1 MNVKS
6 KIKVNVSKSQL
17 EIAAKDLAAVY
28 KNEKLSDIYSSIIS
42 ILNYGTALIEGDMDY
57 FVTNRIIK

>member
-6 KIKVNVSKSQL
+6 KIKVNISKSQL
-17 EIAAKDLAAVY
+17 EITAKDLATVY
-28 KNEKLSDIYSSIIS
+28 KNEKLSDIYRSIIS
-42 ILNYGTALIEGDMDY
+42 ILNYDTALIEGDMDY